1 MQDVRRDH
9 NLDLELYLGD
19 YHPCARC
26 SGPWEQRQSGLS
38 LSVFRRTG
46 RRKNSIHVFCVGMS
60 EDTIL
65 IPITLGMARLGA
77 FAEPDLLLFPGH
89 IPKQRLQ
96 RFLILMMQMMK
107 SFWL

>member
-65 IPITLGMARLGA
+65 IPITLAWPDSALSPSPTFFYFQAISRSNGFNA
-77 FAEPDLLLFPGH
+77 F
-89 IPKQRLQ
+89 
-96 RFLILMMQMMK
+96 
-107 SFWL
+107 